1 MILLAITPEKSL
13 YVMLRRE
20 IGRQFFKNSRGLLPL
35 GKIVT
40 ISSFCDVESSLFLI
54 LQLKDLTMNA
64 PMFFKKN

>member
-1 MILLAITPEKSL
+1 MF
-13 YVMLRRE
+13 RRE